1 MLRSLA
7 IIVALIVSSAWM
19 TAGASAGE
27 FEDAVVAYQASDY
40 ATAYPVFM
48 DLASAG
54 HSGAETMLGVMYFG
68 GQGVEKNESFAAIWF
83 FKASRKGNPNAHLA
97 FGSLHIR
104 GVGVLQ
110 NLSKAYKW
118 LLLAAERGEGAV
130 ASEAN
135 RLLVEIGTLMSDAQR
150 ERAIAEARAWRPIIL
165 AEETFE

>member
-7 IIVALIVSSAWM
+7 VIVALLVGSAFLA
-19 TAGASAGE
+19 TAATADK
-27 FEDAVVAYQASDY
+27 FEDAVAVYQAGDY
-40 ATAYPVFM
+40 AAAYPVFM
-48 DLASAG
+48 DMAAAG
-54 HSGAETMLGVMYFG
+54 HSGAETMLGVMYFS

-83 FKASRKGNPNAHLA
+83 FKASQKGNANAHLA

-150 ERAIAEARAWRPIIL
+150 ERAIAEAKAWRPVIL
-165 AEETFE
+165 PDEGVE